1 MNLMRSTQYA
11 AKKDNHT
18 AGAML
23 IPQQKELNSISLLAE
38 VSRTVTNE
46 NDISKVLRIVL
57 FIMSEHLDMLRGM
70 ITILNRET
78 SEITTNESFGLTEEE
93 MDRGRYRIG
102 EGIIGQ
108 VVKTGKPVIVP
119 NIGDEPLFLDRTRSR
134 QKTKK
139 ENLCF
144 ICIPIRSGAEI
155 IGTLSADRQLEPS
168 LSKES
173 GKRLRAEDERMDLL
187 QHYVDLL
194 SIIASMISQAV
205 RLKQIAHEQ
214 TVGIAVVEHKPQQ
227 EKKAGFMLGSKD
239 AGEESI
245 ADSERPANI
254 IGNSKPMLS
263 LFRMIDK
270 ISKTNATTLV
280 LGESGVGKELVASAI
295 HFKSRREG
303 KPFIKFNC
311 AALPESIV
319 ESELFGHEKGAFTG
333 ASATRKGRF
342 ELAHTGTI
350 FLDEVGELSLPIQ
363 AKLLRIIQEKEFE
376 RVGGSKTIKVDVRV
390 IAATNRNLETLIRE
404 GLFRE
409 DLFYRLNIFPITVPP
424 LRERK
429 TDILLLADYF
439 VEKYNVTNQK
449 GIRRISTTAIDMLMR
464 YHWPG
469 NVRELENCIERAVIL
484 SEDNVIH
491 GYHLPPS
498 LQTAESSGTPYTGS
512 MLQKLDAIEKEM
524 IIEALKRTK
533 GNMSRAAAQL
543 GLSDRI
549 MGLRVKKFDIDYR
562 IFRP

>member
-1 MNLMRSTQYA
+1 
-11 AKKDNHT
+11 
-18 AGAML
+18 ML
-23 IPQQKELNSISLLAE
+23 IAQEQDHGSISLLAE
-38 VSRTVTNE
+38 VSRTITNE
-46 NDISKVLRIVL
+46 NDINKVLRLVL
-57 FIMSEHLDMLRGM
+57 FIMSEHMDMLRGM
-70 ITILNRET
+70 ITILNRDT
-78 SEITTNESFGLTEEE
+78 GEIVINESFGLTTEEKE
-93 MDRGRYRIG
+93 RGRYRIG

-108 VVKTGKPVIVP
+108 VVKTGKTVIVP
-119 NIGDEPLFLDRTRSR
+119 SINNEPLFLDRTRSR
-134 QKTKK
+134 TKAKK
-139 ENLCF
+139 ESLCF
-144 ICIPIRSGAEI
+144 ICIPIKTGTEI
-155 IGTLSADRQLEPS
+155 IGTLSADRQIEQEPS
-168 LSKES
+168 REKSKKSKAGE
-173 GKRLRAEDERMDLL
+173 ERMDML
-187 QHYVDLL
+187 QHYVDQL

-205 RLKQIAHEQ
+205 RLKQLAHEESSKTTAIVTGNGKLPLLKHQ
-214 TVGIAVVEHKPQQ
+214 KEEH
-227 EKKAGFMLGSKD
+227 E
-239 AGEESI
+239 EESI
-245 ADSERPANI
+245 SEAERPANI
-254 IGNSKPMLS
+254 IGNTKPIIA
-263 LFRMIDK
+263 LFKMIEK
-270 ISKTNATTLV
+270 IAKTNATTIV

-295 HFKSRREG
+295 HFKSRRSD

-333 ASATRKGRF
+333 ASATRHGRF

-390 IAATNRNLETLIRE
+390 IAATNRNLEELIRK

-409 DLFYRLNIFPITVPP
+409 DLYYRLNIFPITVPP

-439 VEKYNVTNQK
+439 VEKYNTANHK
-449 GIRRISTTAIDMLMR
+449 GVRRISTTSIDMLMR

-491 GYHLPPS
+491 GYHLPPT

-512 MLQKLDAIEKEM
+512 LQQKLDAIEKEM
-524 IIEALKRTK
+524 IMEALKRTK
-533 GNMSRAAAQL
+533 GNMSRAAMQL

-549 MGLRVKKFDIDYR
+549 MGLRIKKFEIDYR
-562 IFRP
+562 KFRI